1 MKKKTL
7 LSMLLTLL
15 ICLQAKADS
24 GQTIVINGTAV
35 EKTLTQITFNG
46 DQVVL
51 KFSDNSSQTTD
62 MANVTI
68 TFSASES
75 SGIGSIAAY
84 QLPEQVG
91 NMLNIANIAEGTIIQ
106 IFNASGMP
114 VQKSK
119 AGKVKTAIDIT
130 SLKKGIYVLR
140 AGSQVVKFMKK

>member
-62 MANVTI
+62 MANVSI

-75 SGIGSIAAY
+75 TGIGNIAAY

-91 NMLNIANIAEGTIIQ
+91 NMLNIDNIAEGTIIQ

-119 AGKVKTAIDIT
+119 AGKGKTAIDIT
-130 SLKKGIYVLR
+130 PLKKGIYVLR